1 MHPRTAELLGYLDEA
16 DGALRAAYDAVP
28 AARRADRPAPDRWSP
43 AEIVHH
49 LAIVERRVTQRI
61 AALVEQ
67 ARALPPE
74 PDASPVLPTLMARR
88 LVDRTRR
95 IVAAEASHPHDTEAA
110 RAWADLDD
118 ARRALK
124 AIVVGA
130 DGLALGRVSAPHP
143 ALGEISGYEWIA
155 FAGAHEARHAAQ
167 IREIVAGVS

>member
-1 MHPRTAELLGYLDEA
+1 MHPRTTELLGYLDAA
-16 DGALRAAYDAVP
+16 DADLRAAYHAVP
-28 AARRADRPAPDRWSP
+28 AERRAARPAPERWSP
-43 AEIVHH
+43 AEVVHH

-61 AALVEQ
+61 ASLVEQ

-74 PDASPVLPTLMARR
+74 SDTSPVLPTLVARR

-95 IVAAEASHPHDTEAA
+95 IVAGEASHPRDTEAA

-124 AIVVGA
+124 AIVVSA
-130 DGLALGRVSAPHP
+130 DGLALGQVSAPHP
-143 ALGEISGYEWIA
+143 ALGDINGYEWIA

-167 IREIVAGVS
+167 IREDAAGLS